1 MMNTALCEFAMPL
14 TDALLL
20 AVLGM
25 GIVFAVL
32 VVLMGI
38 IWVMGKIMEKSPAL
52 AAKMPKL
59 PKPQDLFKKL
69 KKTEEVAETA
79 PQNKE
84 PKAKGTCGELVLVKT
99 QERDAAMIMAIVADS
114 TGTPLNELRFKS
126 IKRIDEDAEKETL

>member
-79 PQNKE
+79 PQNEE

-99 QERDAAMIMAIVADS
+99 EERDAAMIMAIVADS
-114 TGTPLNELRFKS
+114 TGTPL
-126 IKRIDEDAEKETL
+126 I